1 DIVKDIK
8 PLSGARVDPR
18 LAEVTVRHCLNH
30 SVGWD
35 RGVTGD
41 PIYWEPQICR
51 AMKVRPPLSSRQFL
65 AFMMGVPLQFKPG
78 TNAKSCT
85 VGAIILGEVI
95 AKLTGQPYERFVTDA
110 VWKPVGVTKA
120 TLVGFE
126 GKYSQGE
133 AIRHLA
139 GSLVPLPP
147 ANLPMVSASGGWVAA
162 RVAVAR
168 LLASLEAGGG
178 EPVLGEKMRRAMIE
192 PPPAPLKPRAD
203 GTWFGLGWD
212 MAAVEGQQFGYVKD
226 GSYQGM

>member
-1 DIVKDIK
+1 
-8 PLSGARVDPR
+8 
-18 LAEVTVRHCLNH
+18 
-30 SVGWD
+30 
-35 RGVTGD
+35 
-41 PIYWEPQICR
+41 R

-78 TNAKSCT
+78 THAKYCN

-147 ANLPMVSASGGWVAA
+147 ANLPMVSASGGWVAST
-162 RVAVAR
+162 VDLAR
-168 LLASLEAGGG
+168 LLTSLDASRGEA
-178 EPVLGEKMRRAMIE
+178 VLGEEMRRGVGGPPHA
-192 PPPAPLKPRAD
+192 PPPP
-203 GTWFGLGWD
+203 G
-212 MAAVEGQQFGYVKD
+212 
-226 GSYQGM
+226 